1 MVQPGENTVMIIIII
16 IVLFNNYVCA
26 WNLFFKYTK
35 ASIHSLGSTLSG
47 KGIRFSHAFLK
58 SCSKKSDADRKTSE
72 YSGTSSN
79 CSPLTGHPE
88 NMSIVLPV

>member
-16 IVLFNNYVCA
+16 VLFNNYVGA
-26 WNLFFKYTK
+26 WKLFFKYTK
-35 ASIHSLGSTLSG
+35 ASMHSLGSTLSG

-58 SCSKKSDADRKTSE
+58 SCSKKSDPDCKTSE
-72 YSGTSSN
+72 YSATSSN
-79 CSPLTGHPE
+79 CSSLTGHPE